1 MNNKQLFKIAHEK
14 FERIPRESIGFFPTP
29 LHRLNKIS
37 ERYDVEAWI
46 KRDDLTG
53 PSIFGGNKTRKL
65 EFLLGEARHKG
76 KDYII
81 TYGATQSN
89 HAMQTSI
96 ACCKLGLN
104 AVLYLVAVV
113 PPDEEWP
120 RGNLLLDRVMGAEV
134 HIEPCSEGGVD
145 EAGSR
150 ARSAAS
156 DRIRELEEK
165 GHRCYNIPSGGA
177 SATGTLGYVE
187 ALMEL
192 GGQLKHEAELPG
204 FDYIYHATGSG
215 GTLAGLLAGKELLQ
229 LDFELVPV
237 DVGLV
242 KPGFEEKVAELAGE
256 ALALLEVE
264 KSIDPASFVIEPGY
278 AGPGY
283 EIPSPES
290 SAALKMLG
298 REEGILVG
306 PVYTAKALAAMLDH
320 LESGR
325 IKKGSRILFWHTGG
339 ASELFAESEIVGND
353 ILVPGEKE
361 S

>member
-1 MNNKQLFKIAHEK
+1 MINEQVVKMAEGLFKS
-14 FERIPRESIGFFPTP
+14 IPRENIGFFPTP
-29 LHRLNKIS
+29 LHRLSKIS
-37 ERYDVEAWI
+37 ERYDVEVWI

-65 EFLLGEARHKG
+65 EFLLGEAKQDSR
-76 KDYII
+76 DYII

-96 ACCKLGLN
+96 ACRKLGLN

-113 PPDEEWP
+113 PPDEKWP

-134 HIEPCSEGGVD
+134 HIEPCSSGSAN
-145 EAGSR
+145 EARSR
-150 ARSAAS
+150 ARSAAAS
-156 DRIRELEEK
+156 RIRELEDK
-165 GHRCYNIPSGGA
+165 GHRCYDIPSGGA

-187 ALMEL
+187 ALLEL
-192 GGQLKHEAELPG
+192 GRQVKQEDDLPG
-204 FDYIYHATGSG
+204 FDHVYQATGSG

-242 KPGFEEKVAELAGE
+242 EPGFKEDIA
-256 ALALLEVE
+256 ALAEQALSLLGAGR
-264 KSIDPASFVIEPGY
+264 SIAPDSFVIEAEH

-283 EIPSPES
+283 EIPSIES
-290 SAALKMLG
+290 SVALKTLA

-306 PVYTAKALAAMLDH
+306 PVYTAKALSAMFAH

-325 IKKGSRILFWHTGG
+325 IKKGSRVLFWHTGG
-339 ASELFAESEIVGND
+339 ASELFAEAEIVGDD
-353 ILVPGEKE
+353 ILTFAE
-361 S
+361 

>member
-1 MNNKQLFKIAHEK
+1 MYKEQQVKIAHEK
-14 FERIPRESIGFFPTP
+14 FEKIPRESFGFFPTP
-29 LHRLNKIS
+29 LHRLDSIS
-37 ERYDVEAWI
+37 GRYGVEAWI

-65 EFLLGEARHKG
+65 EFLLVEARQKG

-96 ACCKLGLN
+96 ACRRLGLN

-113 PPDEEWP
+113 PPDEKWP
-120 RGNLLLDRVMGAEV
+120 RGNLLLDRVMDAEV
-134 HIEPCSEGGVD
+134 HIEPCAEGGAD
-145 EAGSR
+145 QARDR
-150 ARSAAS
+150 ARSAAAE
-156 DRIRELEEK
+156 RIRELEEK
-165 GHRCYNIPSGGA
+165 GHRCYNIPAGGA

-187 ALMEL
+187 ALVEL
-192 GGQLKHEAELPG
+192 GGQLKQEAGLPG

-242 KPGFEEKVAELAGE
+242 EAGFKEEVSGLAGE

-264 KSIDPASFVIEPGY
+264 KSIDPASFIIEPGY

-290 SAALKMLG
+290 SAALKALA

-306 PVYTAKALAAMLDH
+306 PVYTAKALAAMLGH

-325 IKKGSRILFWHTGG
+325 IKQGSRILFWHTGG
-339 ASELFAESEIVGND
+339 ASELFAEPEIAGKD
-353 ILVPGEKE
+353 ILAPGRKE
-361 S
+361 R

>member
-1 MNNKQLFKIAHEK
+1 VINEQVVKMADDLFKNV
-14 FERIPRESIGFFPTP
+14 PRESIGFFPTP

-37 ERYDVEAWI
+37 ERYDVEIWI

-65 EFLLGEARHKG
+65 EFLLGEARQDNR
-76 KDYII
+76 DYII

-96 ACCKLGLN
+96 ACRKLGLN
-104 AVLYLVAVV
+104 AVLFLMAVV
-113 PPDEEWP
+113 PPDEKWP

-134 HIEPCSEGGVD
+134 HIEPCPPGGAE
-145 EAGSR
+145 EAK
-150 ARSAAS
+150 ARSHDSALA
-156 DRIRELEEK
+156 RIRELEEE
-165 GHRCYNIPSGGA
+165 GHLCYNIPTGGA
-177 SATGTLGYVE
+177 SATGTLGYIE
-187 ALMEL
+187 ALLEI
-192 GGQLKHEAELPG
+192 GRQVKQEAALPG
-204 FDYIYHATGSG
+204 FDYLYHATGSG

-242 KPGFEEKVAELAGE
+242 HPGFKEEVAALAE
-256 ALALLEVE
+256 QALALLGKESSVAP
-264 KSIDPASFVIEPGY
+264 DSFTIEDRF

-290 SAALKMLG
+290 SAALKNLA
-298 REEGILVG
+298 RAEGILVG
-306 PVYTAKALAAMLDH
+306 PVYTAKALSAMFAH

-325 IKKGSRILFWHTGG
+325 IKKGSRVLFWHTGG
-339 ASELFAESEIVGND
+339 ASELFAEAEIVGED
-353 ILVPGEKE
+353 IFTSAE
-361 S
+361 